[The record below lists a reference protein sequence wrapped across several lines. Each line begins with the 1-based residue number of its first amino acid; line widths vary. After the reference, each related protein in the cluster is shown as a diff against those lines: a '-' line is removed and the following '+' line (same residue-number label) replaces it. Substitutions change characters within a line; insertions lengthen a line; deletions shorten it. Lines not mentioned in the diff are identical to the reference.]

1 MPNKLMKAAL
11 LTRPQR
17 VELQQVPLPEPNSGQ
32 ARVQMKLVSICGS
45 DIHLYQGD
53 WEKRA
58 PYPVR
63 VGHEGVGYIDA
74 LGEGVTHL
82 ELGQRVVIEPNFPC
96 GHCRYCWRGQG
107 NICPNKRITGVNE
120 PGCFAEYHVL
130 PARFAWS
137 LPDHISDED
146 AVLVEPTAVGWHA
159 LQTATLR
166 PGDTIAVIGLGAIGL
181 LLTHTA
187 LAVGYQVLVTDR
199 VPEKMA
205 LAEQWGA
212 TAIQLEAGEQ
222 AIPQLAARLDAADVV
237 AVFECGGTV
246 KTATMALEA
255 APAGAKVV
263 IVGLAHE
270 PVSFIPF
277 DITRRGLNI
286 LTSIIYN
293 HPADFNR
300 VIELIANKTIQ
311 PGKAIS
317 RRCQF
322 TQLPE
327 ALARA
332 ADGAETKIVLTIA

>member
-1 MPNKLMKAAL
+1 MKTAL
-11 LTRPQR
+11 LTKPHR
-17 VELQQVPLPEPNSGQ
+17 VEFQEVPRPEPGPGQ
-32 ARVQMKLVSICGS
+32 VRVHMKLVSVCGS
-45 DIHLYQGD
+45 DVHLYKGD

-63 VGHEGVGYIDA
+63 PGHEGVGYIDA
-74 LGEGVTHL
+74 VGEGVTHL
-82 ELGQRVVIEPNFPC
+82 NLNERVVIEPNFPC

-120 PGCFAEYHVL
+120 PGCFAEYSVL
-130 PARFAWS
+130 SAKFAWS

-159 LQTATLR
+159 LQSATLR

-187 LAVGYQVLVTDR
+187 LAVGYRVLVTDQ
-199 VPEKMA
+199 VLEKMA

-212 TAIQLEAGEQ
+212 TPIQLEAGGQ
-222 AIPQLAARLDAADVV
+222 VIPQLVAQLDAADVG

-246 KTATMALEA
+246 KTATMALDA
-255 APAGAKVV
+255 APSGAKVV

-293 HPADFNR
+293 HPADFSR
-300 VIELIANKTIQ
+300 VIELIANKTTQ
-311 PGKAIS
+311 PSKVIS
-317 RRCQF
+317 HRCQF
-322 TQLPE
+322 AQLPE

-332 ADGAETKIVLTIA
+332 AGGAETKVVLTVA